1 MEERM
6 EQHILIIEDDKTL
19 NGGIAFALEK
29 EGYIAHSAHSLL
41 EAEQS
46 LGRKMN
52 LILLDVNLP
61 DGDGRDFLQ
70 NILSGQPVP
79 VICLTALD
87 TEEEML
93 KGFRAGCDDYVT
105 KPFSM
110 PVLIMKIKAL
120 LKRSEGMSRQIYC
133 FGELVYDFD
142 SKTLK
147 RHDSAV
153 ELTALEVR
161 MLEYFIQNKGIVLT
175 RENLLDKI
183 WDARERYVEEKTL
196 NVNIRR
202 LRKKIEDNPE
212 EPQHIRTVFGIG
224 YKWEDG

>member
-1 MEERM
+1 M
-6 EQHILIIEDDKTL
+6 EQHILVIEDDRTL
-19 NGGIAFALEK
+19 NAGIVFALEK
-29 EGYIAHSAHSLL
+29 EGYAVHSAHSLL
-41 EAEQS
+41 EAEKRLRQ
-46 LGRKMN
+46 KMN

-70 NILSGQPVP
+70 NILARQPVP

-87 TEEEML
+87 TEEDML

-110 PVLIMKIKAL
+110 PVLVMKIKAL
-120 LKRSEGMSRQIYC
+120 LKRSEGTSRQIYC
-133 FGELVYDFD
+133 SGDLIYDFEG
-142 SKTLK
+142 KTLRK
-147 RHDSAV
+147 RDSVV

-161 MLEYFIQNKGIVLT
+161 MLEFFIRNRGIVLT

-183 WDARERYVEEKTL
+183 WDAEERYVEERTL
-196 NVNIRR
+196 NVSVRR

-212 EPQHIRTVFGIG
+212 EPRYIRTVFGIG
-224 YKWEDG
+224 YKWEV

>member
-1 MEERM
+1 M
-6 EQHILIIEDDKTL
+6 EQHILVIEDDRTL
-19 NGGIAFALEK
+19 NAGIVFALEK
-29 EGYIAHSAHSLL
+29 EGYAVHSALSLL
-41 EAEQS
+41 EAEKRLRQ
-46 LGRKMN
+46 KMN

-70 NILSGQPVP
+70 NILARQPVP

-87 TEEEML
+87 TEEDML

-110 PVLIMKIKAL
+110 PVLVMKIKAL
-120 LKRSEGMSRQIYC
+120 LKRSEGTSRQIYC
-133 FGELVYDFD
+133 SGNLIYDFEGRTLRKRD
-142 SKTLK
+142 SV
-147 RHDSAV
+147 V

-161 MLEYFIQNKGIVLT
+161 MLEFFIRNRGIVLT

-183 WDARERYVEEKTL
+183 WDAEERYVEERTL
-196 NVNIRR
+196 NVSVRR

-212 EPQHIRTVFGIG
+212 EPRYIRTVFGIG
-224 YKWEDG
+224 YKWEV

>member
-1 MEERM
+1 M

-19 NGGIAFALEK
+19 NAGIAFALEK
-29 EGYIAHSAHSLL
+29 EGYAVHRAHSLL
-41 EAEQS
+41 EAEKC

-52 LILLDVNLP
+52 LLLLDVNLP

-70 NILSGQPVP
+70 NFLVGQPVP

-87 TEEEML
+87 TEEDML
-93 KGFRAGCDDYVT
+93 KGFCAGCDDYVT

-110 PVLIMKIKAL
+110 PVLVMKIKAL
-120 LKRSEGMSRQIYC
+120 LKRSERTSRQIYSS
-133 FGELVYDFD
+133 GDLLYDFE
-142 SKTLK
+142 SKILRK
-147 RHDSAV
+147 HDSVV

-161 MLEYFIQNKGIVLT
+161 MLEFFIRNSGIVLT

-183 WDARERYVEEKTL
+183 WDAEERYVEERTL
-196 NVNIRR
+196 NVSIRR

-212 EPQHIRTVFGIG
+212 EPKYIRTVFGIG
-224 YKWEDG
+224 YKWEV

>member
-1 MEERM
+1 M

-19 NGGIAFALEK
+19 NAGIAFALEK
-29 EGYIAHSAHSLL
+29 EGYAVHSAHSLL
-41 EAEQS
+41 EAEKRLRQ
-46 LGRKMN
+46 KMN

-70 NILSGQPVP
+70 NILAGQSVP

-87 TEEEML
+87 TEEDML

-110 PVLIMKIKAL
+110 PVLVMKIKAL

-133 FGELVYDFD
+133 SGDLVYDFEG
-142 SKTLK
+142 KTLRK
-147 RHDSAV
+147 RDSVV

-161 MLEYFIQNKGIVLT
+161 MLEFFIRNRGIVLT

-183 WDARERYVEEKTL
+183 WDAEERYVEERTL
-196 NVNIRR
+196 NVSVRR

-212 EPQHIRTVFGIG
+212 EPRYIRTVFGIG
-224 YKWEDG
+224 YKWEV

>member
-1 MEERM
+1 M
-6 EQHILIIEDDKTL
+6 EQHILIIEDDPTL
-19 NGGIAFALEK
+19 NAGIAFALEK
-29 EGYIAHSAHSLL
+29 EGFAVHSAHSLL
-41 EAEQS
+41 EAERR
-46 LGRKMN
+46 LDRKMN

-61 DGDGRDFLQ
+61 DGDGRDFLRH
-70 NILSGQPVP
+70 ILAGQPVP

-110 PVLIMKIKAL
+110 PVLVMKMKAL
-120 LKRSEGMSRQIYC
+120 LKRCEGTSRQIYC
-133 FGELVYDFD
+133 SGELVYDFD
-142 SKTLK
+142 NKTLK
-147 RHDSAV
+147 KHDSAV

-161 MLEYFIQNKGIVLT
+161 LLEYFIRNRGIVLT

-212 EPQHIRTVFGIG
+212 EPRYIRTVFGIG
-224 YKWEDG
+224 YKWEDD